1 MVFTEVP
8 LIKDSV
14 AELSSSE
21 SHPVDHRK
29 SWFLAAQQRPRVN
42 RPSRSSQAGNSGAS
56 VLPSEIEIGPVV
68 NKSRSSYAAPESSF
82 LFSRRARAFRTYFVQ
97 QLDDYQFFTPFS
109 HRILPAE
116 TMKPS
121 STPASSDRS
130 PSPTSTGNCDSDHP
144 SPSTYNDTTLS
155 FTPAEAN
162 PGLQHPSYLTWQQA
176 CHSAIGF
183 WEHAK
188 QSPSGHAIGALI
200 QSASKYVESILSTKN
215 ATAKLSSTLNQDQ
228 ESSTTTDEVAGFPPG
243 TNVPSTVTKEQTTDA
258 AGRHSPEL
266 RGSYMAVVIGL
277 VAGIMW
283 F

>member
-14 AELSSSE
+14 AELSSE
-21 SHPVDHRK
+21 SHPVDHRT
-29 SWFLAAQQRPRVN
+29 SWILAAQQRPRVN
-42 RPSRSSQAGNSGAS
+42 RPSRSSRAGNSGAS
-56 VLPSEIEIGPVV
+56 VLPSEIEIGSVV

-109 HRILPAE
+109 HRTLSAE
-116 TMKPS
+116 TIIPS
-121 STPASSDRS
+121 ITPASSDRS
-130 PSPTSTGNCDSDHP
+130 PSPTSTENCDSDHP

-162 PGLQHPSYLTWQQA
+162 PGLQHPLHLTWQQV
-176 CHSAIGF
+176 CRSAIGF
-183 WEHAK
+183 WERAK
-188 QSPSGHAIGALI
+188 QSPSGHAIGSLI
-200 QSASKYVESILSTKN
+200 QSTSKYMEPILSINN
-215 ATAKLSSTLNQDQ
+215 ATAELPSTWDQDQ
-228 ESSTTTDEVAGFPPG
+228 ERSTTTDEVAGFPP
-243 TNVPSTVTKEQTTDA
+243 STGAKEQTTDA

-266 RGSYMAVVIGL
+266 RSSCMAVVIGL